1 MTTRHSYVY
10 SIYIY
15 FTHSPCPGPRA
26 PKTSYTIDL
35 VVVVVVVVLSIG
47 SIH

>member
-1 MTTRHSYVY
+1 MITYDTALSYAY
-10 SIYIY
+10 SIY

-26 PKTSYTIDL
+26 RKTGYTIDL
-35 VVVVVVVVLSIG
+35 VVVVVLSIG